1 MFILSKHCGSV
12 IFHPLHVTILVAT
25 LWGFVTLPLLGLLSW
40 CLAMLPPLWCLTQLR
55 FVILTLVG
63 LAPAF
68 FCNLDFWGLFLG
80 ELECWDF
87 FCVSDFRRGWSL
99 AANSDKK
106 QLSWGQ
112 LWANYINNF
121 FSQFWLILWHVLDE
135 SLFQSKVMGIL
146 KRPLCLMATM
156 RSG

>member
-87 FCVSDFRRGWSL
+87 SASVTSAVVDLWQPTL
-99 AANSDKK
+99 TK

-121 FSQFWLILWHVLDE
+121 FSKFWLILWLVLDE
-135 SLFQSKVMGIL
+135 SLSQSKVMGIL

>member
-25 LWGFVTLPLLGLLSW
+25 LWGFITLPLLGLLSW
-40 CLAMLPPLWCLTQLR
+40 RQLAILPPLWCLTKLR
-55 FVILTLVG
+55 FVILTSVG

-68 FCNLDFWGLFLG
+68 FCNLDFWGLFLV
-80 ELECWDF
+80 ELECRDF
-87 FCVSDFRRGWSL
+87 SASVTSAVVDLWQPTL
-99 AANSDKK
+99 TKTNE
-106 QLSWGQ
+106 WGQ
-112 LWANYINNF
+112 FWTNYINNI
-121 FSQFWLILWHVLDE
+121 FSQFWLILWLVLDE
-135 SLFQSKVMGIL
+135 SLSQSKVMGIL